1 MLSQLLLDKAADVLP
16 KCKTLADAE
25 RQLGGEWDGQYR
37 DCRLAAV
44 TWGLHDG
51 FRGRPKPEQLALG
64 KEPFSTYAEA
74 WEAGRRIALQEV
86 VG

>member
-1 MLSQLLLDKAADVLP
+1 MISQLLLDKAAVLP
-16 KCKTLADAE
+16 KCKTLSDAE
-25 RQLGGEWDGQYR
+25 RQLGGDWDGEYR
-37 DCRLAAV
+37 DCKVAVV
-44 TWGLHDG
+44 TWGLWDG
-51 FRGRPKPEQLALG
+51 WKGRPKPEQLALG